1 MKFNST
7 AKLQINIWTDRIWKY
22 FDVESLLITY
32 INNETTFNIR
42 NFSREK
48 RAIPKNGAGGENASI
63 FVCKV
68 IISVCLFVG
77 LSDHKSG
84 TPRPIYLNLW
94 GTRESHGTFLSY
106 EILVIMGEIAK
117 IVIYVNARVNGG
129 TNYDYPGQRW
139 VPKLGFLYKPI

>member
-1 MKFNST
+1 M
-7 AKLQINIWTDRIWKY
+7 
-22 FDVESLLITY
+22 ITY

-48 RAIPKNGAGGENASI
+48 RAIPKNGAGGGNASI

-117 IVIYVNARVNGG
+117 SITYVNARVNGG
-129 TNYDYPGQRW
+129 TNYDYPRQRW
-139 VPKLGFLYKPI
+139 VPKLGFYINQSNPTNKFNSSTKFPLLGSQARFLYKPI